1 MTRKRRPRGFVSRL
15 FLAQALVIVAGGATL
30 ALVAFAIAPG
40 IFHSHVRHALGT
52 LSDNTRNHID
62 QAFADAVLLAL
73 GLAIAAALVA
83 AVGISAFL
91 AVRLARPVRALAEAS
106 RRIAGGHYSARV
118 PLQGPEEVAE
128 LAASFNEMAE
138 ALESSERRRRILLS
152 DVAHELR
159 TPLATLEGYVEGLA
173 DGAIAPTAET
183 WEVLASQA
191 HRMHRLVEDLSLVS
205 KVEERQ
211 LDLRLMRMSPEMLVD
226 AATQAALPRFTAKGV
241 ALETAVDQQL
251 PEVEVDPDRLGEV
264 LANLLDNA
272 LRHTPAGGRV
282 EAGASLRHHRIEITV
297 TDTGEGIATENLE
310 RVFER
315 FFRTDGARSRATGGS
330 GIGLTIAR
338 AIVQA
343 LGGEV
348 AATSDGPGRGAR
360 FVVVLPV
367 APTRPSGP
375 STLVTSRR

>member
-1 MTRKRRPRGFVSRL
+1 MTRKRRPRGFASRL
-15 FLAQALVIVAGGATL
+15 FFAQALVIVAGGATL

-40 IFHSHVRHALGT
+40 IFHSHVRNALGT
-52 LSDNTRNHID
+52 LSDSTSNHID
-62 QAFADAVLLAL
+62 QAFADAVLVAL

-83 AVGISAFL
+83 AAGISAFL

-106 RRIAGGHYSARV
+106 GRIASGHYSARV
-118 PLQGPEEVAE
+118 PVQGPEEVAD

-138 ALESSERRRRILLS
+138 ALESSERRRRVLLS

-183 WEVLASQA
+183 WEVLASQT

-205 KVEERQ
+205 KAEERQ
-211 LDLRLMRMSPEMLVD
+211 LDLRLTRMAPGAIVD
-226 AATQAALPRFTAKGV
+226 VAVQAALPRFTQKDV
-241 ALETAVDQQL
+241 ALETTVDPGL
-251 PEVEVDPDRLGEV
+251 PAVEVDPDRLGEV

-272 LRHTPAGGRV
+272 LRHTPPGGRV
-282 EAGASLRHHRIEITV
+282 EVGASARGDQIEIAV
-297 TDTGEGIATENLE
+297 ADTGEGLAPEHLE
-310 RVFER
+310 QVFER
-315 FFRTDGARSRATGGS
+315 FFRTDGARSRTTGGS

-343 LGGEV
+343 MGGQIT
-348 AATSDGPGRGAR
+348 ATSDGPGLGAR
-360 FVVVLPV
+360 FSVALPV
-367 APTRPSGP
+367 APSRPARPGP
-375 STLVTSRR
+375 SRTPS

>member
-1 MTRKRRPRGFVSRL
+1 MTRERRRRGFASRL
-15 FLAQALVIVAGGATL
+15 FLAQALVVVAGGATL

-52 LSDNTRNHID
+52 LSDNTTNHID
-62 QAFADAVLLAL
+62 QAFTDAVLLAL

-83 AVGISAFL
+83 AAGISAFL

-106 RRIAGGHYSARV
+106 RRISGGHYSARV
-118 PLQGPEEVAE
+118 LVQGPQEVAE

-138 ALESSERRRRILLS
+138 ALESSERRRRALLS

-173 DGAIAPTAET
+173 DGTIAPAGET
-183 WEVLASQA
+183 WEVLASQT

-205 KVEERQ
+205 KAEERQ
-211 LDLRLMRMSPEMLVD
+211 LDLRLTRTSPGTIVD
-226 AATQAALPRFTAKGV
+226 AATQAALPRFTDKGV
-241 ALETAVDQQL
+241 ALETAVEPEL

-282 EAGASLRHHRIEITV
+282 EAGASRRHDRIEITV

-343 LGGEV
+343 LGGQIT
-348 AATSDGPGRGAR
+348 ATSEGPGRGAR
-360 FVVVLPV
+360 FVVVLPLP
-367 APTRPSGP
+367 ARRPVKTP
-375 STLVTSRR
+375 SHEETA

>member
-1 MTRKRRPRGFVSRL
+1 MTRERRPRGFASRL

-40 IFHSHVRHALGT
+40 IFHSHVRRALGT

-62 QAFADAVLLAL
+62 QAFTDAVLLAL

-83 AVGISAFL
+83 AAGISAFL

-128 LAASFNEMAE
+128 LAASFNEMAQ
-138 ALESSERRRRILLS
+138 ALESSERRRRALLS

-183 WEVLASQA
+183 WEVLASQT

-205 KVEERQ
+205 KAEERQ
-211 LDLRLMRMSPEMLVD
+211 LDLRLTRTSPRTIVD

-241 ALETAVDQQL
+241 ALETAVDQEL
-251 PEVEVDPDRLGEV
+251 PDVEVDPDRLGEV

-282 EAGASLRHHRIEITV
+282 EAGASLRRDQIEITV

-343 LGGEV
+343 LGGQIT
-348 AATSDGPGRGAR
+348 ATSEGPGRGAR
-360 FVVVLPV
+360 FMVVLPV

-375 STLVTSRR
+375 PTLATSRR